1 MISID
6 SFFSRVLPY
15 VVGCSEPMAR
25 QAVLDS
31 AIKFCDQSNVIRQTV
46 DAFST
51 VSGLVSYDLE
61 APNTQMRI
69 ARVLA
74 VTVDGVEIGGIFE
87 EDVPRLNS
95 QSAKPTSFYTTRVNS
110 ELVVNMHPLP
120 DAAYSVIVT
129 AAYAPTRAATSLEN
143 DLYNYYSEGIAA
155 GAISKLAAI
164 PNMPFSND
172 MLAAKMEMEAAK
184 HCSAAKTESYYGR
197 IRGGTR
203 VKSRP
208 LVR

>member
-15 VVGCSEPMAR
+15 VGGCSEPMAR
-25 QAVLDS
+25 QAILDS
-31 AIKFCDQSNVIRQTV
+31 AIRLCDKSNVIRQTV

-61 APNTQMRI
+61 TPNTQMRI

-74 VTVDGVEIGGIFE
+74 VTVDGVEIEGIFE
-87 EDVPRLNS
+87 EDVPMLNS
-95 QSAKPTSFYTTRVNS
+95 QSAKPDSFYTTRVNS
-110 ELVVNMHPLP
+110 ELVLNMHPLP
-120 DAAYSVIVT
+120 DDAYSVVVT
-129 AAYAPTRAATSLEN
+129 AAYAPTRSATSLSD
-143 DLYNYYSEGIAA
+143 DLYNYHIEGIVA
-155 GAISKLAAI
+155 GAISALAAI

-172 MLAAKMEMEAAK
+172 MLSAKMQMEAGA
-184 HCSAAKTESYYGR
+184 HSSAAKTESYYGH

-203 VKSRP
+203 VKPRP